1 MKRSLTPNIEKIHTF
16 FTHKYLIYIISSMCH
31 QTAWELLGTDDSKL
45 VFLSC
50 LVLRMVGLIAG
61 GTAAQAYITIQ
72 SLAPLPEAYSLSLVF
87 ILASYVSPRLD
98 SAISRPV
105 HPGPGHRYPRN
116 TSSVLPS
123 ARADLAEF
131 EYSYMVLPQLTVGPL

>member
-1 MKRSLTPNIEKIHTF
+1 
-16 FTHKYLIYIISSMCH
+16 
-31 QTAWELLGTDDSKL
+31 
-45 VFLSC
+45 
-50 LVLRMVGLIAG
+50 MVGLIAG

-123 ARADLAEF
+123 TRADLAEF
-131 EYSYMVLPQLTVGPL
+131 EYSYMVLSHLQSAPFDCSIK